1 MPFISPMLACG
12 MPKTPLNYPSER
24 WIGEE
29 KYDGHR
35 LIVEVSVRRVVAWG
49 RYGIERAIPQT
60 LEWQLLQL
68 DPGIY
73 DGELIVPGGKSH
85 NVVELTKRGL
95 LRFVAFDILRA
106 IKTDVMD
113 YTWQERRAMLAEAF
127 ETVDAPDVKMSAFMQ
142 LNCLEHAEDM
152 FDKVIKN
159 GGEGLIIKDKYSDY
173 RAGKRPAGVWIKMKE
188 QNTAVVEI
196 IGFAPG
202 RNGPFSRAVVEGE
215 DLKRTAVKV
224 LNNELLAAV
233 NLDPRSFIGRQ
244 LRIEYQGR
252 TEDGSYRHPRWDHLL
267 DEE

>member
-1 MPFISPMLACG
+1 MPFINPMLASG
-12 MPKTPLNYPSER
+12 MPKRGIDLTR
-24 WIGEE
+24 GKWIAEE

-35 LIVEVSVRRVVAWG
+35 LIVEVTTRDVTAWG
-49 RYGIERAIPQT
+49 RYGIERALPD
-60 LEWQLLQL
+60 LLRSELLRL
-68 DPGIY
+68 DPGVY

-85 NVVELTKRGL
+85 NVTELTKRDQ
-95 LRFVAFDILRA
+95 LRFVGFDVLESFGGDVTILN
-106 IKTDVMD
+106 
-113 YTWQERRAMLAEAF
+113 WQERRAILADSF
-127 ETVDAPDVKMSAFMQ
+127 ETISSLDLKIAPFLILHSEKQMRD
-142 LNCLEHAEDM
+142 L
-152 FDKVIKN
+152 FDTVIAK
-159 GGEGLIIKDKYSDY
+159 GGEGLILKDRDSEY
-173 RAGKRPAGVWIKMKE
+173 AVGKRPAGRWIKIKE

-215 DLKRTAVKV
+215 DLCRTAVKV

-233 NLDPRSFIGRQ
+233 NLDPVSFIGRQ